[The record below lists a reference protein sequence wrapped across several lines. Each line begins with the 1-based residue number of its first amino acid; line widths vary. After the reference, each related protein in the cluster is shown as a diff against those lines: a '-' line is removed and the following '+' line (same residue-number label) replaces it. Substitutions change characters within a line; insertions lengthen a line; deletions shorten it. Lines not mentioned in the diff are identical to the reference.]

1 MPESSVSI
9 FQGMRGS
16 GKTNGAKTELKTV
29 SPLFVVDIRKDYTHL
44 PIQFFSH
51 RDFML
56 WVQSNQVAMNSQPN
70 KMPKRVQIRFHF
82 TEKDDL
88 TALFYSMK
96 YFQNCTIVIDEADA
110 IFTVTDWQKPLT
122 DVFLGSRNNNIN
134 LYFMTKR
141 PSLLP
146 ILVRSQADRFVVFC
160 TEEQWDIDYLS
171 KRLRKQFPKDPFKL
185 AMGEA
190 IILKQGEQP
199 FLHKYPKFIATASP
213 AEELDAVPTGRRKI
227 KLNA

>member
-1 MPESSVSI
+1 MVESSVSI

-16 GKTNGAKTELKTV
+16 GKTNGAKTELLRV

-44 PIQFFSH
+44 PIQFFTH
-51 RDFML
+51 KDFML
-56 WVQSNQVAMNSQPN
+56 WVHSNQLKLQKPGL
-70 KMPKRVQIRFHF
+70 QIRFHF
-82 TEKDDL
+82 TEKEEL
-88 TALFYSMK
+88 TSLFYSMK

-110 IFTVTDWQKPLT
+110 LFTVKDWEKPLT

-171 KRLRKQFPKDPFKL
+171 KRLRKAFPKDPFRL
-185 AMGEA
+185 SVGEA
-190 IILKQGEQP
+190 IVLKQGQEP
-199 FLHKYPKFIATASP
+199 ALHHYPKFLATTVSP
-213 AEELDAVPTGRRKI
+213 ESEETHGRRKRI
-227 KLNA
+227 RLSA